1 MEGWQRAGEM
11 KRLYINVA
19 QYFLFLACP
28 VLKWRYL
35 IEKTIYMY
43 LLVYKFETEPRKQHQ
58 W

>member
-35 IEKTIYMY
+35 IEKNNLHVLIGIQIWDRT
-43 LLVYKFETEPRKQHQ
+43 
-58 W
+58 